1 MKNIPFR
8 LLIAGLLGGCA
19 TNLVTGRN
27 QLSLV
32 QESELQVMALARY
45 NTFLTENKTL
55 SNSNSSAAR
64 IDRVGV
70 RISNAITKYYTDKGQ
85 GMMIQG

>member
-1 MKNIPFR
+1 MVIYSIN
-8 LLIAGLLGGCA
+8 AGPLGGCA

-55 SNSNSSAAR
+55 SNSNSSAAMV
-64 IDRVGV
+64 DRVGV

-85 GMMIQG
+85 GLNGA